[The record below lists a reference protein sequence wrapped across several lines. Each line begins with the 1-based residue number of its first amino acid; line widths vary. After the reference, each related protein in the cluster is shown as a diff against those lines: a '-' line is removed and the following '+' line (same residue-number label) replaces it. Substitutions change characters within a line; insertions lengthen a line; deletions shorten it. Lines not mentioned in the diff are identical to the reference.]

1 MVGLGC
7 TKSSSSTLNN
17 LYFFRA
23 DLQNLTTSSS
33 VTSAVS
39 SALES
44 AGVDVS
50 SSDLANALDE
60 AQKQLKIKDFYDI
73 GLWGYCDGD
82 VTSGNYKTQNC
93 SKPKAEFYFNPITI
107 WQLNDTGVED
117 VLPDDLSKALNVYK
131 NVSKWMF
138 IAYIVAFVAT
148 IVELVVGLFAICSR
162 WGSCVTSLVSAVRF
176 SSFVSVYSRH

>member
-1 MVGLGC
+1 MFIQP
-7 TKSSSSTLNN
+7 KSQNPCKAN
-17 LYFFRA
+17 LRQA

-33 VTSAVS
+33 VTSTIN

-50 SSDLANALDE
+50 SSELAKALDE
-60 AQKQLKIKDFYDI
+60 AKKQLQIKEFYDI

-82 VTSGNYKTQNC
+82 VSNGNYKTDNC
-93 SKPKAEFYFNPITI
+93 SKPKAEFYFNPITV
-107 WQLNDTGVED
+107 WRLNDTGVEN
-117 VLPDDLSKALNVYK
+117 VLPSDLSHALNVYK

-138 IAYIVAFVAT
+138 IAYIIAFIAT
-148 IVELVVGLFAICSR
+148 VVELVVGVFAICSR

-176 SSFVSVYSRH
+176 SPFIPVCSRH